1 MRSGRNATGA
11 WALTLAAD
19 FLTKVFLSHLRNRL
33 ALFVLV
39 LCTLTRSA
47 AAQEDE
53 PVEGASEEEQV
64 LDPAAQESAAEV
76 DVVNKANN
84 PLADLVAVQLHNYY
98 TPKLYGVPDESANT
112 FWLRILAPYKRL
124 IPRLSLPVKTS
135 PTVTPDSKTG
145 LGDLDVFVSILATK
159 PEKPLQFGIGPLYV
173 APTATDAALG
183 SGKHQLGL
191 ASVLVYP
198 TGPLL
203 FAAIVTWQ
211 ISVAGDSAR
220 AKTNSIIFQ
229 PFMTIQLGKGYYL
242 RSSPAWFFDIETG
255 DYNIPFGL
263 GAGKVLRHG
272 KAVFNLF
279 LEPQFTLAH
288 KGIGQP
294 AIQIFAA
301 INIQFITGKR

>member
-1 MRSGRNATGA
+1 MKAEATMKPLFRRGA
-11 WALTLAAD
+11 
-19 FLTKVFLSHLRNRL
+19 L
-33 ALFVLV
+33 ALLV
-39 LCTLTRSA
+39 LCTLARSA
-47 AAQEDE
+47 AAQAETT
-53 PVEGASEEEQV
+53 VEVATNEEES
-64 LDPAAQESAAEV
+64 LDPSAREPAARE

-98 TPKLYGVPDESANT
+98 VPKLYGVPDESANT

-135 PTVTPDSKTG
+135 PNVTPDSKTG
-145 LGDLDVFVSILATK
+145 LGDLDLFISILATK
-159 PEKPLQFGIGPLYV
+159 PEKPLQFGVGPLYV
-173 APTATDAALG
+173 APTATDASLG

-191 ASVLVYP
+191 ATVLVYP

-203 FAAIVTWQ
+203 FASIATWQ
-211 ISVAGDSAR
+211 ISVAGDSSR
-220 AKTNSIIFQ
+220 AKTNSIVFQ
-229 PFMTIQLGKGYYL
+229 PFVTFQLGNGYYL

-263 GAGKVLRHG
+263 GVGKVLSHG

-288 KGIGQP
+288 KGVGQP

-301 INIQFITGKR
+301 VNIQFITRKE

>member
-1 MRSGRNATGA
+1 MTRRATIGV
-11 WALTLAAD
+11 LTVLAM
-19 FLTKVFLSHLRNRL
+19 
-33 ALFVLV
+33 
-39 LCTLTRSA
+39 CTVTQSA
-47 AAQEDE
+47 AGQDDASADVEAQQDQGRDPSAKE
-53 PVEGASEEEQV
+53 
-64 LDPAAQESAAEV
+64 PAARE

-98 TPKLYGVPDESANT
+98 VPKLYGVPDESANT
-112 FWLRILAPYKRL
+112 FWLRVLSPYKRL

-135 PTVTPDSKTG
+135 PSVIPDSKTG
-145 LGDLDVFVSILATK
+145 LGDLDVFISILATK
-159 PEKPLQFGIGPLYV
+159 PEKPLQFGVGPLYV
-173 APTATDAALG
+173 APTATDPALG

-191 ASVLVYP
+191 ATVLVYP

-203 FAAIVTWQ
+203 FAAIATWQ

-220 AKTNSIIFQ
+220 ARTNSIVFQ
-229 PFMTIQLGKGYYL
+229 PFVTFQLGNGYYL
-242 RSSPAWFFDIETG
+242 RSSPIWFFDIETG

-263 GAGKVLRHG
+263 GVGKVLKHG

-288 KGIGQP
+288 KGVGQP

-301 INIQFITGKR
+301 INIQFITKKD

>member
-1 MRSGRNATGA
+1 MKAEATMKPLFRRGA
-11 WALTLAAD
+11 
-19 FLTKVFLSHLRNRL
+19 L
-33 ALFVLV
+33 ALLV
-39 LCTLTRSA
+39 LCTLARSA
-47 AAQEDE
+47 AAQAETT
-53 PVEGASEEEQV
+53 VEVATNEEES
-64 LDPAAQESAAEV
+64 LDPSAREPAARE

-98 TPKLYGVPDESANT
+98 VPKLYGVPDESANT

-135 PTVTPDSKTG
+135 PNVTPDSKTG
-145 LGDLDVFVSILATK
+145 LGDLDLFISILATK
-159 PEKPLQFGIGPLYV
+159 PEKPLQFGVGPLYV
-173 APTATDAALG
+173 APTATDASLG

-191 ASVLVYP
+191 ATVLVYP

-203 FAAIVTWQ
+203 FASIATWQ
-211 ISVAGDSAR
+211 ISVAGDSSR
-220 AKTNSIIFQ
+220 AKTNSIVFQ
-229 PFMTIQLGKGYYL
+229 PFVTFQLGSGYYL

-263 GAGKVLRHG
+263 GVGKVLSHG

-288 KGIGQP
+288 KGVGQP

-301 INIQFITGKR
+301 VNIQFITRKE